1 MATKKTEDTVVEEVV
16 EPAVVDEK
24 VYTLKKGAC
33 IRFKAGI
40 KQHGDVID
48 FTWPE
53 YAANK
58 DLKAEQIKVGLLV
71 EVVAEKA
78 EEAKK

>member
-1 MATKKTEDTVVEEVV
+1 MATT
-16 EPAVVDEK
+16 EK
-24 VYTLKKGAC
+24 VYTLKKGAS

-40 KQHGDVID
+40 KVHGDVID

-53 YAANK
+53 YADNK

-71 EVVAEKA
+71 EVVEEKP
-78 EEAKK
+78 EAKKTAK

>member
-1 MATKKTEDTVVEEVV
+1 MATT
-16 EPAVVDEK
+16 EK
-24 VYTLKKGAC
+24 VYTLKKGTA

-53 YAANK
+53 YADNK

-71 EVVAEKA
+71 EVVEVA
-78 EEAKK
+78 EEAPSKKTAK

>member
-1 MATKKTEDTVVEEVV
+1 MDTT
-16 EPAVVDEK
+16 EK
-24 VYTLKKGAC
+24 VYTLKKGTA

-53 YAANK
+53 YADNK
-58 DLKAEQIKVGLLV
+58 DLKAEQIKVGLIV
-71 EVVAEKA
+71 EVAEA
-78 EEAKK
+78 VEEAPAKKTAK